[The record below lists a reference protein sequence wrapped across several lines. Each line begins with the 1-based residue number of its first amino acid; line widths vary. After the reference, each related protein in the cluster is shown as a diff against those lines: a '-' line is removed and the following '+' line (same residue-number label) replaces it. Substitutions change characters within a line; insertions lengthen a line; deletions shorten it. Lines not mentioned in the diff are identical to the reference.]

1 MSSKTIKIQSSQI
14 KYFKESNPEYY
25 KKILENLE
33 KAFTTSKVKID
44 GMSIKEYPNFK
55 TWLQDFE
62 RE

>member
-25 KKILENLE
+25 QKILVNIEN
-33 KAFTTSKVKID
+33 AFLTSKIKID
-44 GMSIKEYPNFK
+44 GLSIKEYPNFK

-62 RE
+62 R